1 MKTAGRLVLVVMVA
15 AGMCLGQTTD
25 NAAAQKVAPHETHI
39 TPSQAKELFH
49 SVGVILKFASEDTD
63 LPIRHDVKRKLTT
76 REDVEKYLIRKM
88 DDDKDAKRME
98 RSEIVL
104 KKFGLLDRDFQLRP
118 FLLALLKEQ
127 IEAYYDSK
135 TKTVN
140 LLDWATPETQKPVL
154 AHELTHAL
162 QDQHVDLDKW
172 EDVTSE
178 DLSHNAKQDNE
189 HIQTDEV
196 DTAREAVLEGQA
208 MAVYVDYSLAPSGK
222 SLLNAPD
229 LDTDDL
235 GGDTSDS
242 PVLSRAPLVLK
253 ESLLFPYQDGLHFE
267 QVLLKNEGKDGA
279 FAGVLDRPPA
289 SSYEVMNPRAYLR
302 KQKAPVLSMPDVHPL
317 LDADYDPYDVGVM
330 GQLDVRML
338 SELFGGEQLSKVL
351 TPAWDGGIYYAVQSK
366 KAKTG
371 AEKDSTASIGL
382 LYLSRWKSP
391 EAARAFAK
399 MYADE
404 LSKKYSGVKRDP
416 DAEGDPTEQV
426 YQTSEGPALIVTKDN
441 MVFTSESFDLPLARK
456 LAFLMMGAQEG
467 GGSLEAA
474 KFKAPGHPSHE
485 LTTSMVRFFT
495 GCGMVRAA
503 VR

>member
-1 MKTAGRLVLVVMVA
+1 MKTARRLALVTMLV

-25 NAAAQKVAPHETHI
+25 NAATQKITPHETHI
-39 TPSQAKELFH
+39 TPAQAKELFH
-49 SVGVILKFASEDTD
+49 SVGVILKFASGDTD

-76 REDVEKYLIRKM
+76 REAVEKYLVQKM
-88 DDDKDAKRME
+88 NDDKDAKRME

-127 IEAYYDSK
+127 IEAYYDTK

-140 LLDWATPETQKPVL
+140 LLDWAAPDTQKPVL

-162 QDQHVDLDKW
+162 QDQHVNLDKW
-172 EDVTSE
+172 EDVTSD
-178 DLSHNAKQDNE
+178 DLSHNARQDNE
-189 HIQTDEV
+189 HIQTDEA

-222 SLLNAPD
+222 SLLTAPD
-229 LDTDDL
+229 LDTNDL

-267 QVLLKNEGKDGA
+267 QVLLKSEGKEGA

-289 SSYEVMNPRAYLR
+289 SSYEVMNPRAYIR
-302 KQKAPVLSMPDVHPL
+302 KQKVPVLNMPDVHSL
-317 LDADYDPYDVGVM
+317 LDANYDPYDVGVM

-338 SELFGGEQLSKVL
+338 TELFGGDQLSKAL

-366 KAKTG
+366 KAKTE

-382 LYLSRWKSP
+382 FYLSRWKSP
-391 EAARAFAK
+391 EAATAFAK

-404 LSKKYSGVKRDP
+404 LSKKYSGVKREP
-416 DAEGDPTEQV
+416 DAEADQTEQV
-426 YQTSEGPALIVTKDN
+426 YQTSEGPALIAINDR
-441 MVFTSESFDLPLARK
+441 MVFTSESFDLSTARK
-456 LAFLMMGAQEG
+456 LAFLIMGAQEG
-467 GGSLEAA
+467 DDALQAA
-474 KFKAPGHPSHE
+474 RQNVSHRSGHE
-485 LTTSMVRFFT
+485 LSASMIRFFA
-495 GCGMVRAA
+495 GCGMMRAA
-503 VR
+503 MR

>member
-1 MKTAGRLVLVVMVA
+1 MKMVLRLALVVMMT
-15 AGMCLGQTTD
+15 AGMCLGQATD
-25 NAAAQKVAPHETHI
+25 SAATQKTKPSETHI
-39 TPSQAKELFH
+39 TPAQAKELFH
-49 SVGVILKFASEDTD
+49 SVGVILKFASDDTA
-63 LPIRHDVKRKLTT
+63 LPIRHEVKRKLTT
-76 REDVEKYLIRKM
+76 REAVEKYLVEKM
-88 DDDKDAKRME
+88 NDDKDAKRME

-140 LLDWATPETQKPVL
+140 LLDWATPDTQKPVL

-178 DLSHNAKQDNE
+178 ELSHNVKQDNQ
-189 HIQTDEV
+189 HIQTDEA

-222 SLLNAPD
+222 SLSNAPD

-267 QVLLKNEGKDGA
+267 QVLIKSEGKQGA

-289 SSYEVMNPRAYLR
+289 SSYEIMNPRAYIR
-302 KQKAPVLSMPDVHPL
+302 KQKVPVLNMPDVHSL
-317 LDADYDPYDVGVM
+317 LDADYNPYDVGVM

-338 SELFGGEQLSKVL
+338 TELFGGEQLSRTI
-351 TPAWDGGIYYAVQSK
+351 TPEWDGGIYYAVQSK
-366 KAKTG
+366 KAKTD

-382 LYLSRWKSP
+382 LYLSRWKSA
-391 EAARAFAK
+391 EAASAFAK

-404 LSKKYSGVKRDP
+404 LSKKYSGVKRDT
-416 DAEGDPTEQV
+416 DSEADPTEQV

-441 MVFTSESFDLPLARK
+441 MVFISESFDLPLARK
-456 LAFLMMGAQEG
+456 FAFLMIGAQGGEG
-467 GGSLEAA
+467 GLQAA
-474 KFKAPGHPSHE
+474 KLGSTPE
-485 LTTSMVRFFT
+485 LAASMVHFFA
-495 GCGMVRAA
+495 GCGMMRAEA
-503 VR
+503 Q